1 MVSPAFLAAAC
12 PELDGEAAEEAEIR
26 RPKKRRLDHGDVAHC
41 GLHSAFQAAS
51 CRPGRPWRACR
62 WKRRSDVEPL
72 EAAKP
77 LKQAVDVMEFY
88 AFMWRREGLRRRR
101 ELLRLPPE
109 QWTHDTVMARIRLTN
124 VKRED
129 DRTTRV
135 MRKICNRY
143 VDEHPELKMLRRTP
157 MSSWDFNLRL
167 SARWLVFNF
176 ALWRAFGTDSFA
188 KSIGFLTNTGWG
200 KVQQDAVVA
209 AAMQRWQMGHF
220 NYTDAYDPSRSNHYD
235 EVRARFRGGAVEV
248 HRLYSRTCASL
259 AGLWQACDE
268 IVEVALTTNSWRSVT
283 QCVMKVTGYGGT
295 GFLAKELVQ
304 DLLHTPLFEF
314 WSSHHSRWVSSCVD
328 LNSWCAVGP
337 GARRGLNR
345 LHGRR
350 VNWNAYCDDD
360 RVAHQFLRE
369 LRQVFG
375 ERDKYWHGSLEGRP
389 VFQLELHDVQF
400 QLCELDKYER
410 EKKKPGQVRPYRPRF
425 NQEAGVA
432 EPEAAECSELSAVPQ
447 TALPQASRSTEKS
460 GRRTSKPSWGVDEV
474 PPEDTQTEKKIN
486 AAFDIFF
493 AEQDRNA
500 AKISKEMGDAGGTG
514 EPDVGSKPD

>member
-1 MVSPAFLAAAC
+1 MVSVAFLAAAC
-12 PELDGEAAEEAEIR
+12 PELDGEAAEEPEIR
-26 RPKKRRLDHGDVAHC
+26 RPKKRRLLDNGD
-41 GLHSAFQAAS
+41 GLHSAFQAS
-51 CRPGRPWRACR
+51 CRPRPQWKACPR
-62 WKRRSDVEPL
+62 WKRRSEVEPP
-72 EAAKP
+72 EKA
-77 LKQAVDVMEFY
+77 LKQAVEVMDFY
-88 AFMWRREGLRRRR
+88 AFMWKREGLRRRR

-143 VDEHPELKMLRRTP
+143 VEEHPELKVLRRTP

-188 KSIGFLTNTGWG
+188 KSVGFLTNRSWG

-209 AAMQRWQMGHF
+209 AAMQRWQLGHF

-235 EVRARFRGGAVEV
+235 EVKARHRGGAVEV

-268 IVEVALTTNSWRSVT
+268 IVEVAITTNSWRSVT
-283 QCVMKVTGYGGT
+283 QCVMKVSGYGGT

-314 WSSHHSRWVSSCVD
+314 WSSHQSRWVSSCVD

-360 RVAHQFLRE
+360 RVAHQFLCE

-410 EKKKPGQVRPYRPRF
+410 EKKKPGQVRPYRPSF
-425 NQEAGVA
+425 NQADLT
-432 EPEAAECSELSAVPQ
+432 ECSELSGVPETPLLEAV
-447 TALPQASRSTEKS
+447 RSPEKG
-460 GRRTSKPSWGVDEV
+460 GRRTSKRFGVDEMS
-474 PPEDTQTEKKIN
+474 PEDTQSEKKIN

-500 AKISKEMGDAGGTG
+500 AIAGEMGDAATG
-514 EPDVGSKPD
+514 EPEVGSKTDKAVKVAPRP

>member
-1 MVSPAFLAAAC
+1 MVPVAFLAAC
-12 PELDGEAAEEAEIR
+12 PELDGEAEEPPEIR
-26 RPKKRRLDHGDVAHC
+26 VRPKRRLSERGGDGRKA
-41 GLHSAFQAAS
+41 
-51 CRPGRPWRACR
+51 CRPRLRQ
-62 WKRRSDVEPL
+62 WKRRSEVEPP
-72 EAAKP
+72 EKA
-77 LKQAVDVMEFY
+77 LKQGVAAVEVMDFY

-143 VDEHPELKMLRRTP
+143 VAEHPEFKVLRRTP

-188 KSIGFLTNTGWG
+188 KSVGFLTNRSWG
-200 KVQQDAVVA
+200 KMQQDAVVA

-235 EVRARFRGGAVEV
+235 EVKARHRGGAVEV
-248 HRLYSRTCASL
+248 RRLYSRTCASL
-259 AGLWQACDE
+259 TGLWQACDE
-268 IVEVALTTNSWRSVT
+268 IVEVAITTNSWRSVT
-283 QCVMKVTGYGGT
+283 QCVMKVAGYGGT

-314 WSSHHSRWVSSCVD
+314 WSSHQSRWVSSCVD

-360 RVAHQFLRE
+360 RVAHQFLCE
-369 LRQVFG
+369 LRQVFA

-389 VFQLELHDVQF
+389 LFQLELHDVQF

-425 NQEAGVA
+425 NQEADL
-432 EPEAAECSELSAVPQ
+432 PELSELLGVPE
-447 TALPQASRSTEKS
+447 TALPEVVKSPEKS
-460 GRRTSKPSWGVDEV
+460 GRRTSKPSFGVDEM
-474 PPEDTQTEKKIN
+474 PPEDTQSEKKIN
-486 AAFDIFF
+486 AAFDFLF

-500 AKISKEMGDAGGTG
+500 AISGKMGDAATG
-514 EPDVGSKPD
+514 EPEVGSKTDKAVNVVPRP

>member
-1 MVSPAFLAAAC
+1 MVSLAFLAAAC
-12 PELDGEAAEEAEIR
+12 PELDGEAAEEAETS
-26 RPKKRRLDHGDVAHC
+26 RPKKRRLDKGDVARC
-41 GLHSAFQAAS
+41 GLHSAFQAS
-51 CRPGRPWRACR
+51 CRPRPWVTACR
-62 WKRRSDVEPL
+62 WKRRSEVEPP

-77 LKQAVDVMEFY
+77 LKQAVEVMEFY

-109 QWTHDTVMARIRLTN
+109 QWTHDSVMARIRLTN

-143 VDEHPELKMLRRTP
+143 VDEHPELKVLRRTP

-188 KSIGFLTNTGWG
+188 KSIGFLTNTSWG

-235 EVRARFRGGAVEV
+235 EVRARLRGGAVEV

-268 IVEVALTTNSWRSVT
+268 IVEVAITTNSWRSVT
-283 QCVMKVTGYGGT
+283 QCVMKVPGYGGT

-314 WSSHHSRWVSSCVD
+314 WSSHHHRWLSSCVD

-410 EKKKPGQVRPYRPRF
+410 EKKKPGQVRPYRPSF
-425 NQEAGVA
+425 NAIA
-432 EPEAAECSELSAVPQ
+432 EPEAAAEERPEP
-447 TALPQASRSTEKS
+447 ALPEAGPRPGPEKS
-460 GRRTSKPSWGVDEV
+460 GRRTSKPSLGDEIS
-474 PPEDTQTEKKIN
+474 PEDTQNEKKIN
-486 AAFDIFF
+486 AAFDFLF

-500 AKISKEMGDAGGTG
+500 AKISKEMGDAAATG
-514 EPDVGSKPD
+514 EPDVGSKTD